1 MKRSILGFSLVELT
15 LALGVAAFCFLAV
28 FGLLPV
34 GLKTQQL
41 AIEQTVT
48 TQIVSAVIA
57 DLRNSH
63 GAATSSSLFG
73 ISIPG
78 NSSSSS
84 STIFFDSQGR
94 FSTALDANSRYRL
107 TITFTPNSAGVRGAT
122 LAHLRVT
129 WPAPANA
136 TNAGGSNETFVAL
149 DRN

>member
-57 DLRNSH
+57 DLRNTH
-63 GAATSSSLFG
+63 RAATSSSLFG
-73 ISIPG
+73 IGIPG

-94 FSTALDANSRYRL
+94 FSTALDANSRYRS
-107 TITFTPNSAGVRGAT
+107 TITFTPNSAGVRRAT

-129 WPAPANA
+129 WPAAANA